1 MWIPVRINRKRAE
14 ADGIASFE
22 LVPEGDGRLPAFSAG
37 AHIDVE
43 VEPGV
48 VRQYSLCNAPWERH
62 RYLICVLEEE
72 VGRGGSRAMHQ
83 HREGDLIRIGEP
95 RNLFALHGH
104 ATHSLLFAGGI
115 GVTPLLAMAE
125 QLAAQ
130 DASFEMHYCVRHEGR
145 IAFKGRLS
153 AGKFGSG
160 VHIHLSDGPQAQRLQ
175 CGDVLAAA
183 PAGAHLYVCGPKGF
197 MDHVIE
203 TARSN
208 GWPEDRIHREF
219 FKAIPADHA
228 ADGSFEIQLKSG
240 RIVKVAADQT
250 AAQALLNSGVE
261 IPLSC
266 EQGVCGTCLTHVLDG
281 VPDHRDMFLSDEEHA
296 ANDCFTPCCSRAKG
310 SRLVLD
316 IE

>member
-1 MWIPVRINRKRAE
+1 MWISVRINRKRAE

-22 LVPEGDGRLPAFSAG
+22 LVPEGDGMLPAFSAG
-37 AHIDVE
+37 AHVDVE
-43 VEPGV
+43 AEPGV
-48 VRQYSLCNAPWERH
+48 VRQYSLCNPPWERH
-62 RYLICVLEEE
+62 RYLIGVLEEE
-72 VGRGGSRAMHQ
+72 QGRGGSRAMHLR
-83 HREGDLIRIGEP
+83 REGDRIRIGEP
-95 RNLFALHGH
+95 RNLFELHVQ

-115 GVTPLLAMAE
+115 GITPLLAMAE

-130 DASFEMHYCVRHEGR
+130 EASFEMHYCVRHDGR
-145 IAFKGRLS
+145 IAFKDRFAAGRLGS
-153 AGKFGSG
+153 A
-160 VHIHLSDGPQAQRLQ
+160 VRIHLGDGPQAQRLR
-175 CGDVLAAA
+175 CGEVLATA

-203 TARSN
+203 TARSS

-219 FKAIPADHA
+219 FQATPVGHA

-240 RIVKVAADQT
+240 RIVRVAADQT
-250 AAQALLNSGVE
+250 AAQALLDSGVE

-266 EQGVCGTCLTHVLDG
+266 EQGVCGTCLTRVLDG

-296 ANDCFTPCCSRAKG
+296 ANDCFTPCCSRARG
-310 SRLVLD
+310 ARLVLD

>member
-22 LVPEGDGRLPAFSAG
+22 LVPECDGKLPAFSAG

-43 VEPGV
+43 VASGV

-62 RYLICVLEEE
+62 RYQIGVLEEE
-72 VGRGGSRAMHQ
+72 GGRGGSRAMHQ

-95 RNLFALHGH
+95 RNLFELHSH

-115 GVTPLLAMAE
+115 GITPLLAMAE

-130 DASFEMHYCVRHEGR
+130 DASFEMHYCVRHDRR
-145 IAFKGRLS
+145 IAFKDRLAAGRL
-153 AGKFGSG
+153 G
-160 VHIHLSDGPQAQRLQ
+160 VASRIHLGDGPEAQRLQ
-175 CGDVLAAA
+175 CGEVLASA
-183 PAGAHLYVCGPKGF
+183 PVGAHLYVCGPKGF

-203 TARSN
+203 TARSS
-208 GWPEDRIHREF
+208 GWHEDRIHREF
-219 FKAIPADHA
+219 FKATPVDHA

-240 RIVKVAADQT
+240 RIVKVAADET

-261 IPLSC
+261 VPLSC
-266 EQGVCGTCLTHVLDG
+266 EQGVCGTCLTRVLDG

-310 SRLVLD
+310 PRLVLD